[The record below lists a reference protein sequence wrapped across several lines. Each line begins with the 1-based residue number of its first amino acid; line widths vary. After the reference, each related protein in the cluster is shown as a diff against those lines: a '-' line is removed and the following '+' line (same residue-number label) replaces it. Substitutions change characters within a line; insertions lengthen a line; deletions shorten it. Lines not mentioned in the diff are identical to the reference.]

1 MARTMSMVL
10 VSLLIASPCVHPLY
24 GDSKNTRRE
33 FEIIYKRIAE
43 ASNSRDY
50 DKIEAAFISLLSPD
64 FTMRT
69 LDGET
74 IDVKHEIDT
83 VKSNLKGILSNE
95 IEFEIVCVSG
105 TDDEA
110 SATVVWKNSGIVRD
124 ADGKTSRVDQGVIER
139 DDWTRT
145 NGGWRL
151 KHTEQ
156 LKQLYLFVD
165 GKTKSRT

>member
-1 MARTMSMVL
+1 MRIAL
-10 VSLLIASPCVHPLY
+10 LGLLIASPGVHPLY
-24 GDSKNTRRE
+24 GDNKNARQE
-33 FEIIYKRIAE
+33 FEIIYKRISE

-50 DKIEAAFISLLSPD
+50 NKIEAAFISLLSAD

-69 LDGET
+69 LEGKT
-74 IDVKHEIDT
+74 IDVKHEIDN

-110 SATVVWKNSGIVRD
+110 SVTVVWKNSGIVRD
-124 ADGKTSRVDQGVIER
+124 ADGKTSRIDQGVIER

-145 NGGWRL
+145 SGGWRL
-151 KHTEQ
+151 RHTEE
-156 LKQLYLFVD
+156 LKQLYLFFD